1 MRRQITAAIL
11 MLFAALPARAD
22 LAVVT
27 DVAPVAS
34 LVAMVT
40 GSDQVRALVG
50 AGQDPHHMSLRPSD
64 IRAVGAADLLVWI
77 GPEAAPWLVEVAKR
91 TDAVN
96 VILPASLCAQDGVAA
111 CPDHPWIDPILMGRW
126 LQVIAAAAGRAD
138 PQSGTLYLD
147 RAVLWQTRLAGLD
160 AELRAAFRPVIDRPF
175 LAEHDAFAAL
185 NRRYGLTQAGA
196 LSDSEAEAPS
206 VARRAETERLL
217 ERLGP
222 VCLFSTEDP
231 AEAMAR
237 QLADQGRVRLAS
249 VDILARGQA
258 VGPQVFGD
266 MMRKLAADMVGCL
279 AQDGVSR

>member
-11 MLFAALPARAD
+11 SLFAALPARAD

-34 LVAMVT
+34 LAAMVT
-40 GSDQVRALVG
+40 GSGDIRALVG

-64 IRAVGAADLLVWI
+64 VRAVAAADLLVWI
-77 GPEAAPWLVEVAKR
+77 GPDATPWMAEVAKR
-91 TDAVN
+91 ANATSVT
-96 VILPASLCAQDGVAA
+96 LPGALCAQDGTPT
-111 CPDHPWIDPILMGRW
+111 CPDHPWLDPVLMGRW

-147 RAVLWQTRLAGLD
+147 RAVLWQSRLVGLD
-160 AELRAAFRPVIDRPF
+160 AALREVMASVAARPF
-175 LAEHDAFAAL
+175 LAEHDAFAAFV
-185 NRRYGLTQAGA
+185 RRYGLTQAGA

-206 VARRAETERLL
+206 VARRAQTERLL
-217 ERLGP
+217 DQLGP

-231 AEAMAR
+231 AGPAAR
-237 QLADQGRVRLAS
+237 QLVEQGRVVLTS

-258 VGPQVFGD
+258 VGPQVYGD
-266 MMRKLAADMVGCL
+266 MMGQLAADLAGCL
-279 AQDGVSR
+279 KAQGAE